1 MSTWVLI
8 TIIALTVVVTGV
20 LLYLFVFDDG
30 EESSEQ
36 TEEIAELVS
45 PLKPLFH
52 RFESNLATLPEIR

>member
-30 EESSEQ
+30 EDGEKSE
-36 TEEIAELVS
+36 
-45 PLKPLFH
+45 
-52 RFESNLATLPEIR
+52 